1 MNIPITM
8 NGIPIPIEYARSRLN
23 AAPGVIEAKVSIE
36 PRIGPTHG
44 VHPAANARPKIKDNG
59 KLVPVRDGKIFF
71 SKFNLRIFEL
81 DTINMPNDIIIIP
94 PIWLKLEINS
104 FADEVYTELIATPN
118 AEKTNENP
126 RTKNIVFKITLV
138 LFIETVCVV
147 SDLVKSEIVV
157 PEIYAKNAG
166 IIGSIHGAKNDPTPA
181 KIATKT
187 VISDI
192 S

>member
-1 MNIPITM
+1 
-8 NGIPIPIEYARSRLN
+8 
-23 AAPGVIEAKVSIE
+23 
-36 PRIGPTHG
+36 
-44 VHPAANARPKIKDNG
+44 
-59 KLVPVRDGKIFF
+59 
-71 SKFNLRIFEL
+71 
-81 DTINMPNDIIIIP
+81 MPNDIIIIP

-166 IIGSIHGAKNDPTPA
+166 IIGSIHGAKNDPTTA

>member
-1 MNIPITM
+1 MK
-8 NGIPIPIEYARSRLN
+8 GAPIPIEYARSRLN

-44 VHPAANARPKIKDNG
+44 VHPAANARPKINDNG
-59 KLVPVRDGKIFF
+59 KLVPVCDGKIFF

-81 DTINMPNDIIIIP
+81 DTINMPNDIITIP

-118 AEKTNENP
+118 AEKTIENP

-138 LFIETVCVV
+138 LFIETVRVI

-166 IIGSIHGAKNDPTPA
+166 IIGSIHGAKNDPIQA
-181 KIATKT
+181 KIATKI

-192 S
+192 SQFCLY

>member
-1 MNIPITM
+1 MNIPIIMKGT
-8 NGIPIPIEYARSRLN
+8 PIPIEYARSRLN
-23 AAPGVIEAKVSIE
+23 ASPGVIAAKVSIE
-36 PRIGPTHG
+36 PRIGPTQG
-44 VHPAANARPKIKDNG
+44 VQPAANARPKMKDNG
-59 KLVPVRDGKIFF
+59 KLVPARDGKIFF
-71 SKFNLRIFEL
+71 SKFNLWIFEL
-81 DTINMPNDIIIIP
+81 AIMNIPNDMIIIP

-118 AEKTNENP
+118 AEKTIENP

-147 SDLVKSEIVV
+147 SDFVKSESVV

-166 IIGSIHGAKNDPTPA
+166 IIGSIHGAKNDPMPA
-181 KIATKT
+181 KTATKI

-192 S
+192 C